1 MSYLNKIEQLFNQTQ
16 KWDYYRCHYQH
27 TLREIFEHPESFINE
42 TFVSG
47 HKHKLT
53 DRNAQTPNISDA
65 RAAHSVS
72 AYFMGFIFA
81 DGLFHKM
88 LDNFCEIDGDE
99 FSFSYVWYL
108 TSLYHDYGYCFER
121 DAELTNRLYEQITG
135 KNKIYGNNYFN
146 GVLYHLRKDREVS
159 IRYSP
164 WSGKKPYSIYQKQG
178 RIGLCPKETIEE
190 YISKNHRNLVCNSQY
205 ICMPMR
211 SSRVVDNYLKYR
223 LIGNGDHRRIDHGI
237 CGGMIFYDRIIKNYI
252 NEYEHEKRRNPNLE
266 IHEFYQNNH
275 IRNLRFKLS
284 QLVIFMYVA
293 DCIINHNIWKANDKT
308 EEIYKQY
315 KLRSLIGDKF
325 EKISFYKNPLLFVLV
340 MSDTL
345 EPYKNFYSAC
355 HHGDNID
362 CVNYNVSDVFA
373 AYEKYDIVFENNGI
387 NIYVSDDLQEVCE
400 SKLKEMTDWIDI
412 KYTRKNDSFVI
423 EIY

>member
-1 MSYLNKIEQLFNQTQ
+1 MSYLNIIEQLFRQRQ
-16 KWDYYRCHYQH
+16 KWDYYRCHYQR
-27 TLREIFEHPESFINE
+27 TLREVFEYPESFINE

-47 HKHKLT
+47 HKHKLM
-53 DRNAQTPNISDA
+53 DRNAQAPNISDA
-65 RAAHSVS
+65 RAAHSIS
-72 AYFMGFIFA
+72 AYFMGFILA
-81 DGLFHKM
+81 DGLLRNV
-88 LDNFCEIDGDE
+88 LDNFCEVDGDK

-121 DAELTNRLYEQITG
+121 NAGLSNRIYEKITRR
-135 KNKIYGNNYFN
+135 NKIYCNGYFN
-146 GVLYHLRKDREVS
+146 GALYHLRKDNEVL

-164 WSGKKPYSIYQKQG
+164 WSVKKPCSIYKKPG
-178 RIGLCPKETIEE
+178 RIGICPERIIEE
-190 YISKNHRNLVCNSQY
+190 YISKNHCNLVCNSQY

-252 NEYEHEKRRNPNLE
+252 NVYEREKRHDPNLE

-275 IRNLRFKLS
+275 MRNLRFKLS
-284 QLVIFMYVA
+284 QLMIFMYVA
-293 DCIINHNIWKANDKT
+293 DCIINHNIWKANEKT
-308 EEIYKQY
+308 EDLYKQY
-315 KLRSLIGDKF
+315 KLRSLIGDRF

-345 EPYKNFYSAC
+345 EPYKNFYSVC

-362 CVNYNVSDVFA
+362 RVSYNASDVFA
-373 AYEKYDIVFENNGI
+373 AYEKFDIAFEDNKI
-387 NIYVSDDLQEVCE
+387 KIYVCDDLKDACAT
-400 SKLKEMTDWIDI
+400 KLRDMEEWIDI
-412 KYTRKNDSFVI
+412 KHTRETDGFVI
-423 EIY
+423 EIH